1 MSPPL
6 RCGLEAY
13 DSGGGSVAVA
23 TATAVI
29 MNNVKVTRIA
39 FVLGV

>member
-1 MSPPL
+1 M
-6 RCGLEAY
+6 ETY
-13 DSGGGSVAVA
+13 ESGGESVAVA